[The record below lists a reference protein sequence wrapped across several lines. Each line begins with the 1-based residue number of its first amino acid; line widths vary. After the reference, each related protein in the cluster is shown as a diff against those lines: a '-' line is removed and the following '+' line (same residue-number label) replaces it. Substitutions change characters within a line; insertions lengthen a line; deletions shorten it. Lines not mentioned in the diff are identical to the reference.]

1 MLPLA
6 SILPLIDRSLKLLFF
21 IPAPRAVDAV
31 QSALD
36 VGGCSRE
43 ILVLASS
50 LQFTEAFSASTL
62 PQQEKNSS
70 ANEQRNDE
78 LESLT

>member
-1 MLPLA
+1 
-6 SILPLIDRSLKLLFF
+6 
-21 IPAPRAVDAV
+21 V